1 MVTCKVDS
9 QTAVAVPKMNASR
22 TRAKQLPIVGNSNSH
37 SHTNSNSSGF
47 RLLDG
52 DQLENNSSVSRN
64 SIYKLKIDLMFDD
77 SRSMRSSRLD
87 DPRGSHRTRS
97 IIMYG
102 RSELASNAGDTP
114 RSLSSFL
121 QDNGQSAKVLAEAAK
136 KDVQRISNSVQAQI
150 EQLFTDVA
158 KDATSSFEVTCLGAL
173 PLKDKVTSLQGLQ
186 EPLRQLYLSEV
197 TKKKLNS
204 GSLDI
209 CATGLRVKISA
220 LALENGAGNPEDSEA
235 LITPFHNIAVW
246 SAVKFV
252 ISDDDGGAA
261 FLPLITD
268 PENIDKT
275 ALFQPLSSSEQLAVE
290 HSIHVH
296 APIFAVVMR
305 SASSPKVLEC
315 HGFICKSTEDAIV
328 IAATLYQSLM
338 AHVSTSSRRN
348 TQRRTPR
355 QQNGVS
361 CISIASSSALA
372 SSNYL
377 SRSQILPS
385 ASGRRSSF
393 RGSTGGGGGGAPS
406 RSGRKK
412 RVSNSSLSS
421 HSNVI
426 NEAAEV
432 ETSTEERRRKSHKS
446 KRAPP
451 VPTTVPGSG
460 SHTRSGGG
468 VGGGGGTPSRSGSIV
483 CGNGH
488 VTRLHQSAHSGKKPS
503 SGTELSTGNVDGGTP
518 ANGDIL
524 TRVAIPRSGSFLN
537 TGGLTRYKSR
547 AARRHSG
554 KLGGGGGGGGGE
566 LFNEFRLHENL
577 HSLDDILY
585 AIIDADGM
593 SFNDLKPIYKEFLLK
608 LAVTLTQDELFQ
620 RSKNIMRRQKKKK
633 QKRRP
638 SVNGSQKKSKSS
650 FFGTKSLKK
659 VFQLGQFRSCRGK
672 LSKPAAKAKEAT
684 LDSQGKRRISPPIII
699 GPPITHCHAQQQHQ
713 RNRAATSGSDVSVV
727 RNEHTQGLNRN
738 SSSGYVSCSECSY
751 DSESCACASAD
762 RCYCSLRTEHLNHK
776 LRQKNERNMA
786 LATPTRKNSSGG
798 VLSQNGSGSVAT
810 NRHSLISCRSDDKCY
825 CSMVEE
831 EPASSMERD
840 SAHNSHTETTTS
852 CDSDSCVSASK
863 CYCKRTHRRQRS
875 SAAAA
880 AATISEDSLS
890 QQQRKSRPA
899 GNAGNG
905 ASRKTKPS
913 EKLGLDY
920 ELFSISGSGQPV
932 QPHEALSVK
941 KSVEAAAVFADM
953 KLSQTTDI
961 KSLCP
966 AKGAGSRVGSC
977 RSNASSRRS
986 SYRTRDSF
994 STDGMPV
1001 PMPMP
1006 VAVPVA
1012 VPLPL
1017 PPLLGKSMGS
1027 ADNLLANL
1035 KAMEA
1040 KAASVRSS
1048 ASRSRMGSYQSMR
1061 AVSASLED
1069 SLGYLP

>member
-9 QTAVAVPKMNASR
+9 QSAVAIPKMSSV
-22 TRAKQLPIVGNSNSH
+22 RARGKPATGSSNS
-37 SHTNSNSSGF
+37 NSNSSGF

-102 RSELASNAGDTP
+102 RSELASTSGAK
-114 RSLSSFL
+114 SSFL
-121 QDNGQSAKVLAEAAK
+121 QESSESAKVLAEAAK

-158 KDATSSFEVTCLGAL
+158 KDATSSFDVTCLGSL

-197 TKKKLNS
+197 TKKRLSS

-209 CATGLRVKISA
+209 CATGLRVKISSVPIPKGGSGPD
-220 LALENGAGNPEDSEA
+220 ESEA
-235 LITPFHNIAVW
+235 HITPFHNIAVW

-252 ISDDDGGAA
+252 ISADDGGAA

-275 ALFQPLSSSEQLAVE
+275 ALFQPLSSSEQMAVE

-305 SASSPKVLEC
+305 SASSPKILEC

-338 AHVSTSSRRN
+338 AHVSTSSHRS
-348 TQRRTPR
+348 TKRRTPR

-361 CISIASSSALA
+361 CISIASSSAMT

-377 SRSQILPS
+377 SRSQITPS

-393 RGSTGGGGGGAPS
+393 RAGTGVSGTPS
-406 RSGRKK
+406 RSVRKK
-412 RVSNSSLSS
+412 RVSSSSLSS
-421 HSNVI
+421 NSNVI

-432 ETSTEERRRKSHKS
+432 ETSTEERKRKSHKS

-460 SHTRSGGG
+460 YKGSPSRNGSIICSNGHVNRLHQHGHHSKKPVASGASSGAYKG
-468 VGGGGGTPSRSGSIV
+468 ADLVGAVGSGGGGGEAAS
-483 CGNGH
+483 
-488 VTRLHQSAHSGKKPS
+488 
-503 SGTELSTGNVDGGTP
+503 
-518 ANGDIL
+518 GDIL

-554 KLGGGGGGGGGE
+554 KLGGGGGGGFGLVDWHRLNCASSSPLGFSE

-633 QKRRP
+633 QKRKA

-659 VFQLGQFRSCRGK
+659 MFQLGQFRSCRAK
-672 LSKPAAKAKEAT
+672 LEKSSPRPKEAAT
-684 LDSQGKRRISPPIII
+684 LDSQGKRKISAPIII
-699 GPPITHCHAQQQHQ
+699 GPPISHVQQQQQHQ

-727 RNEHTQGLNRN
+727 RNEHALQGLNRN

-751 DSESCACASAD
+751 DSESCTCASAD

-776 LRQKNERNMA
+776 LRQKNERTMA
-786 LATPTRKNSSGG
+786 MANSRKPSGPVSPVVNAG
-798 VLSQNGSGSVAT
+798 TAAS
-810 NRHSLISCRSDDKCY
+810 NRHSLISCKSDDKCY

-831 EPASSMERD
+831 EPASTLEHD
-840 SAHNSHTETTTS
+840 SANSRSETTTS
-852 CDSDSCVSASK
+852 CDSDSCISASK
-863 CYCKRTHRRQRS
+863 CYCKRTHRRQRAL
-875 SAAAA
+875 AAAA
-880 AATISEDSLS
+880 ISEDSLS
-890 QQQRKSRPA
+890 QQRKAPRPGGGVA
-899 GNAGNG
+899 
-905 ASRKTKPS
+905 RKGKPS

-920 ELFSISGSGQPV
+920 ELFSISGNSKPV

-966 AKGAGSRVGSC
+966 PMQIQKAMRTANGSC
-977 RSNASSRRS
+977 RSYASSRKS
-986 SYRTRDSF
+986 SYRARESF
-994 STDGMPV
+994 STDRVGANGLSMAMP
-1001 PMPMP
+1001 
-1006 VAVPVA
+1006 
-1012 VPLPL
+1012 
-1017 PPLLGKSMGS
+1017 LGPGSVGAAQKACS
-1027 ADNLLANL
+1027 ADNLLINI
-1035 KAMEA
+1035 KAIE
-1040 KAASVRSS
+1040 KAASIRSNV
-1048 ASRSRMGSYQSMR
+1048 SRSRMGSYQSMR

>member
-9 QTAVAVPKMNASR
+9 QTAVAVPKMNSVR
-22 TRAKQLPIVGNSNSH
+22 TRGKPAAGSNS
-37 SHTNSNSSGF
+37 NSNSSGF

-102 RSELASNAGDTP
+102 RSELASTSGDTP

-121 QDNGQSAKVLAEAAK
+121 QDNQQGMGQGQGQSAKVLAEAAK

-158 KDATSSFEVTCLGAL
+158 KDATSSFDVTCLGSL

-220 LALENGAGNPEDSEA
+220 LAISNGATVPEENEA
-235 LITPFHNIAVW
+235 HITPFHNIAVW

-338 AHVSTSSRRN
+338 AHVSSSSRRS
-348 TQRRTPR
+348 TQRRAPR

-377 SRSQILPS
+377 SRSQIVPS

-393 RGSTGGGGGGAPS
+393 RGSAGGAPS

-426 NEAAEV
+426 NETAEL

-451 VPTTVPGSG
+451 VPTTVPGLG
-460 SHTRSGGG
+460 NHRSGGG
-468 VGGGGGTPSRSGSIV
+468 GGGPSRNGSLV

-488 VTRLHQSAHSGKKPS
+488 VNRLHQSAQHGKKS
-503 SGTELSTGNVDGGTP
+503 SVGTELSAAVDVAP

-554 KLGGGGGGGGGE
+554 KLGGGGGGGGGSPLGFSE

-633 QKRRP
+633 QKRKA
-638 SVNGSQKKSKSS
+638 SVSGSQKKVKTS

-659 VFQLGQFRSCRGK
+659 VLQLGQFRSCRGK
-672 LSKPAAKAKEAT
+672 LAKPEVKEST
-684 LDSQGKRRISPPIII
+684 LDSKGKPRISSPIII
-699 GPPITHCHAQQQHQ
+699 GPPITHSHSHAQQQHQ

-776 LRQKNERNMA
+776 LRQKNERTMA
-786 LATPTRKNSSGG
+786 LASPTRKPSNGA
-798 VLSQNGSGSVAT
+798 VLPPSAAGTAVN

-840 SAHNSHTETTTS
+840 SANNSHTETTTS

-863 CYCKRTHRRQRS
+863 CYCKRTHHRQR

-880 AATISEDSLS
+880 AISEDSLS
-890 QQQRKSRPA
+890 QQQRKSRP
-899 GNAGNG
+899 GNAGAGG
-905 ASRKTKPS
+905 ARKGKS
-913 EKLGLDY
+913 AEKLGLDY

-966 AKGAGSRVGSC
+966 AKGPGSRIGNGSC
-977 RSNASSRRS
+977 RSHASSRRS
-986 SYRTRDSF
+986 TFRTRESF
-994 STDGMPV
+994 STDRLGGGLPP
-1001 PMPMP
+1001 PMP
-1006 VAVPVA
+1006 
-1012 VPLPL
+1012 
-1017 PPLLGKSMGS
+1017 LGKGMGLAGGGS

-1040 KAASVRSS
+1040 KAASIRSS